1 VVCLWLGEGQVH
13 YQRDRLLPRGMSFL
27 LFNLGPRQYL
37 VDAAGG
43 GRRPFDDVWFCGQQ
57 QGFLETEAPHG
68 TALLG
73 VAFAAAGA
81 YRILGEAQGALSG
94 AVLPLAD
101 LLGDGARALR
111 QRLLETSGV
120 RARLELVERWL
131 LVRQEQGRAAH
142 PVTRWAVER
151 IERSA
156 GRLRVEQLA
165 ADCGFS
171 RQRVHELFRREVGL
185 GPKVLSRIH
194 RFHRAL
200 ELLRGCREMPWAQL
214 AAECGYYDQSHLIRD
229 VRAFAGC
236 APGELLAAPAPDAST
251 LVVA

>member
-1 VVCLWLGEGQVH
+1 MLWLGEGRVH
-13 YQRDRLLPRGMSFL
+13 YQRDRLLPRGLSFL

-37 VDAAGG
+37 VEPPGG
-43 GRRPFDDVWFCGQQ
+43 RRRPFDDVWFCGQQ
-57 QGFLETEAPHG
+57 EGFLETEAPHG

-81 YRILGEAQGALSG
+81 YPILGAAQGALTG
-94 AVLPLAD
+94 TVLPLAD

-111 QRLLETSGV
+111 QRLLETPGV
-120 RARLELVERWL
+120 RARLELVEGWL
-131 LVRQEQGRAAH
+131 LARLQRGRPTH

-151 IERSA
+151 IERTA
-156 GRLRVEQLA
+156 GRLRVEELA
-165 ADCGFS
+165 AGCGLS
-171 RQRVHELFRREVGL
+171 RQRVHELFREQVGL
-185 GPKVLSRIH
+185 GPKVLARIH

-200 ELLRGCREMPWAQL
+200 ELLRGSREVPWAAL
-214 AAECGYYDQSHLIRD
+214 AADCGYYDQSHLIRD

>member
-1 VVCLWLGEGQVH
+1 MLWLGEGQVA

-37 VDAAGG
+37 VDPAGG
-43 GRRPFDDVWFCGQQ
+43 PARPFDDVWFCGQQ
-57 QGFLETEAPHG
+57 EGFLETEAPHG
-68 TALLG
+68 TTLLG

-81 YRILGEAQGALSG
+81 YPILGAPQGELSG

-101 LLGDGARALR
+101 LLGDRVGDLR
-111 QRLLETSGV
+111 QRLLETTGTG
-120 RARLELVERWL
+120 ARLELVERWL
-131 LVRQEQGRAAH
+131 LDRQQRARAPH

-151 IERSA
+151 IEHSA
-156 GRLRVEQLA
+156 GRLRVEELA
-165 ADCGFS
+165 AGSGFS

-185 GPKVLSRIH
+185 GPKVLARIH

-200 ELLRGCREMPWAQL
+200 ELLRGSRELPWAQL
-214 AAECGYYDQSHLIRD
+214 AADCGYYDQSHLIRD

-236 APGELLAAPAPDAST
+236 APGELLATPSPDAST